1 MQSIRTTQVSAHTAH
16 TAPRTRPQRTRRI
29 NNAGIAGMSGGYA
42 AALKPPSAELSSTE
56 AQQQPNKRPRIDAPN
71 AGQPAAPEA
80 ASAPPPPA
88 PSKLDTIAQAIL
100 ELQHEQDANLLR
112 ECEVKSKLTNAE
124 VELQQVKAK
133 MHAIKTERDTI
144 KTERDKVLTENRK
157 LRATLKEMMDKEAS
171 KKELTDKLKIN
182 MRQTAECMVALGYA
196 TQPVPEASAELVYS
210 PGAALSMQ
218 STPASQAS
226 EHQEQQEQQ
235 EHQEHAAAGSGEK

>member
-1 MQSIRTTQVSAHTAH
+1 
-16 TAPRTRPQRTRRI
+16 
-29 NNAGIAGMSGGYA
+29 MSGGYA
-42 AALKPPSAELSSTE
+42 AALKPPSAEPSSTE

-71 AGQPAAPEA
+71 AGQPAAPAA

-112 ECEVKSKLTNAE
+112 ECEVKSRLTNAE

-133 MHAIKTERDTI
+133 MHAI

-196 TQPVPEASAELVYS
+196 TQPVAEASAELVYS
-210 PGAALSMQ
+210 PGAALSIQ

-226 EHQEQQEQQ
+226 EPQEQQER
-235 EHQEHAAAGSGEK
+235 QEHAAAGSGASGAK